1 MTSRPALLLALAV
14 MVGAGTGA
22 AASGC
27 KKVTRHGDPAAAE
40 APGKAAR
47 GERDLKATELARY
60 LPPDTDRVFALDL
73 AALRGAPMLDVLA
86 IPFMNGPPQP
96 IAHGWDEACKFN
108 PWRDVETMMLGAG
121 PRGPFTWVARG
132 PALNE
137 HPLMDCIIR
146 ELAAAGPKHLEP
158 RMTPEGTIYLLNDH
172 EYGFAFVAPHV
183 VVGGPPDRVLHA
195 MGMARAIATAR
206 DAPNPVLAPLL
217 AKIDA
222 SSSVW
227 LAMTT
232 VQGDL
237 AALGGTGLWGG
248 GRANGAQLEL
258 RLSTALG
265 SPQRARDAAAAL
277 AAGLVGVAEL
287 RASNLDGDLVLD
299 LTLTQAQTPGVMK
312 DLGLS
317 P

>member
-1 MTSRPALLLALAV
+1 MTSRPALLLAFV
-14 MVGAGTGA
+14 VGASVGA
-22 AASGC
+22 AGC

-40 APGKAAR
+40 APGQAAR

-96 IAHGWDEACKFN
+96 IAHGWDAACKFDA
-108 PWRDVETMMLGAG
+108 WRDVETMMLGAG

-132 PALNE
+132 RALNE
-137 HPLMDCIIR
+137 HPLMDCIVR
-146 ELAAAGPKHLEP
+146 ELAVSGPKQLSASI
-158 RMTPEGTIYLLNDH
+158 TPDGTIYLLNDH
-172 EYGFAFVAPHV
+172 PYGFAFVAPHV
-183 VVGGPPDRVLHA
+183 VVGGPPDRVRHA
-195 MGMARAIATAR
+195 MSMARVIATAK

-237 AALGGTGLWGG
+237 AVLGGSGLWGG
-248 GRANGAQLEL
+248 GRANGGQLEL
-258 RLSTALG
+258 RLSTSLG
-265 SPQRARDAAAAL
+265 SAERARDAAASL
-277 AAGLVGVAEL
+277 ASGLIGVAEL
-287 RASNLDGDLVLD
+287 RANHLDADLVLD

>member
-1 MTSRPALLLALAV
+1 MTSRPALLLALVAV
-14 MVGAGTGA
+14 AGAGA
-22 AASGC
+22 AGC

-40 APGKAAR
+40 ATGKAAR
-47 GERDLKATELARY
+47 GERDLKSTELARY

-73 AALRGAPMLDVLA
+73 AALRGAPLLDVLA

-96 IAHGWDEACKFN
+96 IAHTWDEACKFS

-146 ELAAAGPKHLEP
+146 ELAAAGPKHLNP
-158 RMTPEGTIYLLNDH
+158 SVTPEGTIYLLNDH
-172 EYGFAFVAPHV
+172 AYGFAFVAPHV

-195 MGMARAIATAR
+195 MSMSRLIGSAK
-206 DAPNPVLAPLL
+206 DAPNPALAPLL

-222 SSSVW
+222 GSSVW

-258 RLSTALG
+258 RLSTGLG
-265 SPQRARDAAAAL
+265 SAQRARDAATSL
-277 AAGLVGVAEL
+277 ASGLVGVAEL
-287 RASNLDGDLVLD
+287 RASSLADDLVLD